1 MGERGDGLVMN
12 EWGQDLMTVAE
23 TAEWLK
29 VPVSWV
35 YERTRKRGRDRIP
48 HIKLGKYLR
57 FERAA
62 VRAWLEGLRSY

>member
-1 MGERGDGLVMN
+1 LGERGDGLVMN